1 MRHGGERVGGRQCGG
16 NGGVRSGVARA
27 GEGAEREGRWDR
39 RGTFGVGT
47 GEGTN
52 TTVVLNEWRRCDGRE
67 GSPDTRSGAFLR
79 REQSFVLP
87 HVL

>member
-39 RGTFGVGT
+39 LGD
-47 GEGTN
+47 
-52 TTVVLNEWRRCDGRE
+52 LW
-67 GSPDTRSGAFLR
+67 SGDWGGNKHNSGPERVAA
-79 REQSFVLP
+79 V
-87 HVL
+87 